1 MKHDDAMKKR
11 THLKS
16 ACAATTLM
24 ISLVSAPPGLAA
36 TIRVP
41 ADYSTIQ
48 AAADAA
54 SSGDTVQIAPGVYAE
69 QILIVGKSLTL
80 AGKPGAIVRA
90 FVGMAQTLLPYD
102 EENRAP
108 LLGIVSSEAVVVTGL
123 AFEGEHLADAHSFS
137 MVGIYFRGSSG
148 RVENCRV
155 EGFHGTNQLTSINGW
170 GIKVSNYSAGPSLIN
185 VQVLNCTF
193 ADDRRAIGFTG
204 DENAADSSANDL
216 HASGQHHHR
225 NRPH

>member
-1 MKHDDAMKKR
+1 MKKR
-11 THLKS
+11 TYLKS

-54 SSGDTVQIAPGVYAE
+54 SSGDTVEIAPGVYAE
-69 QILIVGKSLTL
+69 QILIVGKNLTL
-80 AGKPGAIVRA
+80 AGKPGAVVRA

-102 EENRAP
+102 EEHRAA

-123 AFEGEHLADAHSFS
+123 AFEGEHLADDPRSWWASIFGGPA
-137 MVGIYFRGSSG
+137 VEWRIAGWRAFTEAISSLQ
-148 RVENCRV
+148 R
-155 EGFHGTNQLTSINGW
+155 TAL
-170 GIKVSNYSAGPSLIN
+170 VSKLQTTPLA
-185 VQVLNCTF
+185 
-193 ADDRRAIGFTG
+193 RR
-204 DENAADSSANDL
+204 
-216 HASGQHHHR
+216 
-225 NRPH
+225 